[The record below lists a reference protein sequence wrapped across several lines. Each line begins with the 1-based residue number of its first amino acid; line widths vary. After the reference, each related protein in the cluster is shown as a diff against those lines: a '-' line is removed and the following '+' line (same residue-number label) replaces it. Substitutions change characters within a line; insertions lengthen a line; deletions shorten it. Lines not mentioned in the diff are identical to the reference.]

1 MSETILVT
9 GADGFI
15 GQHLV
20 NALRSRGYS
29 VETHSRALGD
39 LAHCALEYVGIS
51 HVFHLAGKTFVAESW
66 SDPCSFYQNNVVA
79 TANVLEFCRRSGASL
94 TFISS
99 YVYGVPQF
107 IPIPEDHPLQAFNPY
122 SHSKI
127 LAEDVCGFY
136 AKHHGIRIAIL
147 RPFNIYGPGQGG
159 QFLIPT
165 LVRQA
170 LALSSKTI
178 EVADSRPRRDF
189 LYVSD
194 LVAVMLATLSP
205 GIRGTYNAGSG
216 VSTSIQELVAVLN
229 GLGAVQKPL
238 ISRGESRSV
247 EILDVAADI
256 RKAECE
262 LNWKPQVDLTTGLR
276 LTIEDTLDPASCG
289 YGRSAGQL

>member
-1 MSETILVT
+1 MTGDILVT

-20 NALRSRGYS
+20 TALRSRGYS
-29 VETHSRALGD
+29 VQTHSRAFGD
-39 LAHCALEYVGIS
+39 LAHCSLEYMGIS
-51 HVFHLAGKTFVAESW
+51 HVFHLAGKTFVPESW
-66 SDPCSFYQNNVVA
+66 ADPCSFYRNNVVA
-79 TANVLEFCRRSGASL
+79 TANVLEFCRRSRASL

-99 YVYGVPQF
+99 YVYGAPQV

-127 LAEDVCGFY
+127 LAEDVCSFY
-136 AKHHGIRIAIL
+136 VRQHGIRVATV
-147 RPFNIYGPGQGG
+147 RPFNIYGPGQGS

-170 LALSSKTI
+170 VTLNSKTI

-194 LVAVMLATLSP
+194 LVALMLATLRP
-205 GIRGTYNAGSG
+205 GIYGTYNAGSG
-216 VSTSIQELVAVLN
+216 VSTSIQEVVSVLN
-229 GLGAVQKPL
+229 SIGAVQKPL
-238 ISRGESRSV
+238 TSRGESRSV
-247 EILDVAADI
+247 EILDVVADI

-262 LNWKPQVDLTTGLR
+262 LHWKPEIDLATGLR
-276 LTIEDTLDPASCG
+276 LTIEDALKQTFS
-289 YGRSAGQL
+289 GRSEGQS